1 MEQVIGSIRHYFM
14 NRFNVSA
21 EIANAM
27 INRLGHEGLGQLV
40 DAVNAKDGNIAGAL
54 TDLGL
59 VDVLNEQKNFAIED
73 YQRRMMEEN
82 QGVGEG
88 FGGGQGMGFPE
99 ADMWGRIGEGAF
111 GANQNA
117 LGQILGNNPG
127 LANALMGPG
136 WSPASV
142 FQNAWDGYNSYVEG
156 VGQRIGQDMYANR
169 RQRNWS
175 KMMQANDDFRWA
187 QLNAWKDVMGQM
199 MGVKNT
205 LAESLPGAISG
216 AFGALGRNM
225 YNPSGPQAVEDVDG
239 TALISTAV
247 QPGRAEVQ
255 ESIDPAGF
263 KGALGDMMARKQTEY
278 GSKAHKAKDAASQQY
293 AKGLGLRSKGT
304 AGALA
309 SDQTKRKQDS
319 VNQAAANRRATDTAI
334 NNARAQANMANIA
347 MKYNVNN
354 MNTLGGMLGDIFS
367 QRKTCQ

>member
-1 MEQVIGSIRHYFM
+1 MARDGKRAALFEYIRRQMGNRASANIIGQY
-14 NRFNVSA
+14 VD
-21 EIANAM
+21 
-27 INRLGHEGLGQLV
+27 GLP
-40 DAVNAKDGNIAGAL
+40 DRTVNAKHKAL
-54 TDLGL
+54 
-59 VDVLNEQKNFAIED
+59 EKNDQVFFGDELETALQIELED

-82 QGVGEG
+82 QGRGEG

-99 ADMWGRIGEGAF
+99 ADMWGNIGAGAF
-111 GANQNA
+111 AANQNA

-127 LANALMGPG
+127 LANVLMGPG
-136 WSPASV
+136 WSPAGV

-169 RQRNWS
+169 KQRNWS

-247 QPGRAEVQ
+247 KPGRAEVQ

-263 KGALGDMMARKQTEY
+263 KGALGDMMARKQTAY

-367 QRKTCQ
+367 

>member
-1 MEQVIGSIRHYFM
+1 MNIGALRNYIM
-14 NRFNVSA
+14 NRWNVSA
-21 EIANAM
+21 AIANEM
-27 INRLGHEGLGQLV
+27 IKKLGPD
-40 DAVNAKDGNIAGAL
+40 DAEAIVSEIQANGGNIAAAIGDITGAAVF
-54 TDLGL
+54 D
-59 VDVLNEQKNFAIED
+59 NYKNMAIED

-82 QGVGEG
+82 QGVGGG
-88 FGGGQGMGFPE
+88 FGGGMGFPE
-99 ADMWGRIGEGAF
+99 ADMWGQIGQGAF
-111 GANQNA
+111 AANQNA
-117 LGQILGNNPG
+117 LGQILGNNPA
-127 LANALMGPG
+127 LANALFGMGG
-136 WSPASV
+136 FHPAAWMAQQFTTALPNMV
-142 FQNAWDGYNSYVEG
+142 NALNQG
-156 VGQRIGQDMYANR
+156 IAQDMYANR

-187 QLNAWKDVMGQM
+187 QLNAWKDIMGQM

-205 LAESLPGAISG
+205 LAETLPGAIGG
-216 AFGALGRNM
+216 AFNALGRNM

-255 ESIDPAGF
+255 EAIDPGGF

-309 SDQTKRKQDS
+309 SDQTKRKQDA

-354 MNTLGGMLGDIFS
+354 MNTLGDMLGGIFS
-367 QRKTCQ
+367 

>member
-1 MEQVIGSIRHYFM
+1 MARDGKRAALFDYIRRQMGNRMSANIIGQY
-14 NRFNVSA
+14 
-21 EIANAM
+21 
-27 INRLGHEGLGQLV
+27 V
-40 DAVNAKDGNIAGAL
+40 DSLPDQTVNAKHKALQDGDQVFFGDELETAL
-54 TDLGL
+54 QIQL
-59 VDVLNEQKNFAIED
+59 ED

-82 QGVGEG
+82 QGVGGG
-88 FGGGQGMGFPE
+88 FGGGQGLGFPE
-99 ADMWGRIGEGAF
+99 ADMWGNIFAGA
-111 GANQNA
+111 GAANQNA
-117 LGQILGNNPG
+117 LGQILGNNQG

-136 WSPASV
+136 WSPWGV
-142 FQNAWDGYNSYVEG
+142 FQNAWDGYNNYVEG
-156 VGQRIGQDMYANR
+156 LSGRLAQDMYANR

-187 QLNAWKDVMGQM
+187 QLNAWKDIMGQM
-199 MGVKNT
+199 LGVKNT
-205 LAESLPGAISG
+205 LAETLPGAISG

-255 ESIDPAGF
+255 EAIDPGGF

-309 SDQTKRKQDS
+309 SDQTKRKQDA

-354 MNTLGGMLGDIFS
+354 MNTLGDMLGGIFS
-367 QRKTCQ
+367 